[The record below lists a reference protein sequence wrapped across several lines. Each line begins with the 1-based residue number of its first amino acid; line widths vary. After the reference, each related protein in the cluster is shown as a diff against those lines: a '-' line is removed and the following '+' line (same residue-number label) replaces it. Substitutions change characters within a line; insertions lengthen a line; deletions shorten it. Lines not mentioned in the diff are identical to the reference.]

1 MKKIILVFIIALFAA
16 DLTYGQFALGI
27 KVGYNANK
35 LSTNVDSIKS
45 DFNSGFHVGIFSR
58 FGKRLYIAPELQ
70 YSLSGAVF
78 SNEGNLT
85 TSGWKQKVT
94 IGSLDIPVLVGFK
107 IIHSDLITWRIEL
120 GPQASFTVNKKVT
133 DQEDLAGPIKEANI
147 NSANW
152 YVIGG
157 TGIDFLFLKVDVRYQ
172 YGLNQLLTDVQ
183 SVGNSTSTYDARN
196 QMFVVSVGWKIFG
209 KK

>member
-58 FGKRLYIAPELQ
+58 FGKRLYVAPELR

-78 SNEGNLT
+78 TNEGNVALNN
-85 TSGWKQKVT
+85 WKQKVT
-94 IGSLDIPVLVGFK
+94 IGSLDIPVLIGFK

-120 GPQASFTVNKKVT
+120 GPQASFTVNKKIT

-152 YVIGG
+152 YVLGG

-183 SVGNSTSTYDARN
+183 SLGTSTTTYDARN

>member
-1 MKKIILVFIIALFAA
+1 MKKIILVFVIALFAVE
-16 DLTYGQFALGI
+16 LSYGQFALGI

-45 DFNSGFHVGIFSR
+45 DVNSGFHVGIFSR
-58 FGKRLYIAPELQ
+58 FGKRFYVAPELQ
-70 YSLSGAVF
+70 YSMSGAVF

-94 IGSLDIPVLVGFK
+94 IGSLDIPVLIGFK
-107 IIHSDLITWRIEL
+107 IIHSDVITWRIEL
-120 GPQASFTVNKKVT
+120 GPQASFTVNKKIT
-133 DQEDLAGPIKEANI
+133 EQEDLAGPIKEANI

-152 YVIGG
+152 YVLGG

-183 SVGNSTSTYDARN
+183 SLGTSTSTYDARN

>member
-1 MKKIILVFIIALFAA
+1 
-16 DLTYGQFALGI
+16 
-27 KVGYNANK
+27 

-45 DFNSGFHVGIFSR
+45 DFNSGFHVGVFSR
-58 FGKRLYIAPELQ
+58 FGKRLYVAPELQ
-70 YSLSGAVF
+70 YSMSGAVF

-107 IIHSDLITWRIEL
+107 IIHSDFITWRIEL
-120 GPQASFTVNKKVT
+120 GPQASFTVNKKIT

-152 YVIGG
+152 YVLGG

-183 SVGNSTSTYDARN
+183 SLGTSTSTYDARN